1 VRTETGGLSAAL
13 RALAERSRDLYGLE
27 VTFRSELCPEFV
39 LTETDA
45 SHLYRI
51 TQEAL
56 TNASRHGHASLV
68 DISLIAKE
76 DGFTLCIT
84 DNGVGFA
91 RSAPSG
97 SGMGLKIMK
106 YRADM
111 IGAKFEITAKQPRGT
126 VITVTG

>member
-1 VRTETGGLSAAL
+1 M
-13 RALAERSRDLYGLE
+13 
-27 VTFRSELCPEFV
+27 TFRSELCPEFI

-76 DGFTLCIT
+76 DSFTLRIT
-84 DNGVGFA
+84 DNGVGFV
-91 RSAPSG
+91 RTAPSG

-111 IGAKFEITAKQPRGT
+111 IGAKFEIAANAPRGT

>member
-1 VRTETGGLSAAL
+1 
-13 RALAERSRDLYGLE
+13 
-27 VTFRSELCPEFV
+27 
-39 LTETDA
+39 
-45 SHLYRI
+45 
-51 TQEAL
+51 
-56 TNASRHGHASLV
+56 V

-76 DGFTLCIT
+76 DGFTLRII
-84 DNGVGFA
+84 DNGVGFV

-111 IGAKFEITAKQPRGT
+111 ISAKFEITTNRPHGT